1 MNRRVFSGMVGFAIA
16 LPSVALQLALLF
28 RDHSSAE
35 GAGLQLGVANLALVI
50 AVAALAADFP
60 LAGRAGRAAL
70 IGLGTALVMPGPT
83 ALDAVVLQWD
93 PVLDGGT
100 WVVVALPYLLLLAML
115 ACAEA
120 GLYLLATRP
129 KTTLH

>member
-1 MNRRVFSGMVGFAIA
+1 MNRRVFSGMVGFAVG
-16 LPSVALQLALLF
+16 LPAAALQLALLF
-28 RDHSSAE
+28 RDHSSAQDSW
-35 GAGLQLGVANLALVI
+35 LQLCVANLALVF

-60 LAGRAGRAAL
+60 PAGRAGRAAL

-83 ALDAVVLQWD
+83 ALDAVVMQWD
-93 PVLDGGT
+93 PALDGAG
-100 WVVVALPYLLLLAML
+100 VVAALPYVLLLAML

-129 KTTLH
+129 RIAR